1 MADTMQQV
9 LVRLPV
15 DMYEQLKEH
24 AQAEDRTLAAEMRR
38 AVRRHLESLK
48 EPA

>member
-15 DMYEQLKEH
+15 DMYEQLKQQ
-24 AQAEDRTLAAEMRR
+24 AQPEDRTFAAEVRR
-38 AVRRHLESLK
+38 AVRRYLERD
-48 EPA
+48 ANQ